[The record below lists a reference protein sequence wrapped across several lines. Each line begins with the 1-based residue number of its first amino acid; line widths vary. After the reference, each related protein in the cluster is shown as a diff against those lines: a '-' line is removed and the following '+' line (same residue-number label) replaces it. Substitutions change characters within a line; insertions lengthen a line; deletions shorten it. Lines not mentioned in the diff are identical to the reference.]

1 MDSGALIASL
11 RAAFA
16 DRQGVASLILQNHL
30 YGCFIVMED
39 LAQGV
44 LELAEG
50 HLTGNALYLNLDT
63 QFGHIG
69 VRYYGFSMD
78 GKAILVDLPPGYAEA
93 WKELFVAAER
103 TKDMMAVDRVE
114 EEVME
119 VLEGVVHPSDRYFMN
134 ALEHEG
140 NLSPDWV
147 ERALY
152 LLHPHLES
160 GSRQDESMTVRGR
173 EEARGPPPRKR
184 GKEKG
189 GQHERREG
197 RGLSLTRRRGRGR
210 DNTSS
215 KFGATTRRRRG
226 TKDVRESPPNL
237 LEKGE

>member
-1 MDSGALIASL
+1 MDAGALIASL

-16 DRQGVASLILQNHL
+16 DRQGVDSMILQNHL

-78 GKAILVDLPPGYAEA
+78 GKAILVDLPAGYAEA

-103 TKDMMAVDRVE
+103 TKDVMAVDRIE

-119 VLEGVVHPSDRYFMN
+119 VLEGVVHASDRYFMN

-152 LLHPHLES
+152 LLHPYLET
-160 GSRQDESMTVRGR
+160 GARRDESMTVKGG
-173 EEARGPPPRKR
+173 EEARGPPPRRR

-189 GQHERREG
+189 REGREGREG
-197 RGLSLTRRRGRGR
+197 RGLSLTRRRGRG
-210 DNTSS
+210 NTSRR
-215 KFGATTRRRRG
+215 FGATTRRCRG
-226 TKDVRESPPNL
+226 VKNVRESPPNL